1 MPRGRYG
8 AFAQRKPHGECSKGH
23 EIFEENK
30 LNGTCRACTTAHKWA
45 SRNNL
50 FNDDPRAIARANE
63 LYAKYR
69 QQAGKD
75 S

>member
-8 AFAQRKPHGECSKGH
+8 AYTHHEKPSHCQRGH
-23 EIFEENK
+23 ELFEQNK
-30 LNGTCRACTTAHKWA
+30 VNNTCRACQTAFGWA
-45 SRNNL
+45 RRNNL
-50 FNDDPRAIARANE
+50 FNDSERTIAKANE